1 MKLSDLIEFKELM
14 TGVAELFSANISSA
28 GYELMF
34 EALKQYSL
42 DQLRQA
48 ATNILRTRK
57 YTKMPTVAD
66 FVSAIEGDQ
75 EHADEDRAEMQAMAV
90 ISEIKRVGSYGNPKL
105 TDPITASICKSVFR
119 WNYLCQMPEADTSFF
134 IRDFKAAYL
143 ASQREGKR
151 ELLAL
156 EGGID
161 PRVKQLCAGIGR

>member
-1 MKLSDLIEFKELM
+1 MDNKDLIEFSKIMYGL
-14 TGVAELFSANISSA
+14 AENFSAALTNN
-28 GYELMF
+28 GLDLRF
-34 EALKQYSL
+34 EALRQYSI
-42 DQLRQA
+42 DQIRQS

-143 ASQREGKR
+143 ASHREGKR
-151 ELLAL
+151 EILAL